1 MGESQPGLVY
11 VCNADEVEPDSVIAV
26 AVGDFPLLAVYNLGG
41 EYFVTD
47 DLCTHGQAS
56 LADGFVEGDE
66 IECPLHAG
74 RFCIRTGEPTLDPCT
89 EPLKTYPV
97 VRQGDGVFI
106 RVAP

>member
-1 MGESQPGLVY
+1 MSETDTDLIYLCDAGEV
-11 VCNADEVEPDSVIAV
+11 APDSVIAV
-26 AVGDFPLLAVYNLGG
+26 EPAGLPILAVYNVDG
-41 EYFVTD
+41 EFFVTD

-74 RFCIRTGEPTLDPCT
+74 RFCIRTGAPTAEPCE
-89 EPLKTYPV
+89 EPIKTYPV

-106 RVAP
+106 RAPK